1 MVESILTH
9 QTILMYQKLY
19 LIVTFSITKN
29 TNRKQT
35 IFLEMNFWHI
45 LYQKYKYAI

>member
-9 QTILMYQKLY
+9 QTILMYQKVY

-29 TNRKQT
+29 TNRKQFFKKLE
-35 IFLEMNFWHI
+35 FLAYSVPEV
-45 LYQKYKYAI
+45 